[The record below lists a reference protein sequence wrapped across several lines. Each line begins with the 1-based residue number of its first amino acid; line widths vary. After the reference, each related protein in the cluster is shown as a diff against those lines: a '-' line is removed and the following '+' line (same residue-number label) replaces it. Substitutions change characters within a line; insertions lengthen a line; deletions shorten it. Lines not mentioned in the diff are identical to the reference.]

1 MEIRAFGREF
11 KFSFGKH
18 SQKETHSTIFAWT
31 QTVPKASTPKPSER
45 MLRDFSRSA
54 IPHRAIS
61 LIRDGVLAQNWR
73 IVPAKAGD
81 KRSYKQ
87 AITAIENVIKHPNET
102 DDYRTFWGQIINET
116 LIGDNGAAEVV
127 FTGNSRQPIKLYPV
141 NGFSLEYCHG
151 FFENPNQPRFCQR
164 NNQLAPVYLYDEDVL
179 YIQHNKTTDSAFGLS
194 PLEAAYKE
202 LLALV
207 DVQEYA
213 NNQAS
218 NALPK
223 NALNLGENVSSQDL
237 AAYRKYF
244 TEEVYGKGI
253 TPILGGT
260 KGASSLKIGAEG
272 DSELFLEWQKHLIT
286 IISLSFGVDPKK
298 LGQGSN
304 TDRSTVEEQ
313 NESMLNE
320 AIRPYCQLIQDAI
333 NDKIIKRLGLSDSL
347 RFEFYYEDTQE
358 QKMKAQ
364 QIIVDQWNT
373 NALTLAEYREKLGL
387 PQINSPYNNMSQAE
401 MKSALNKKYAVQTGG
416 FNGVGKNQKDG
427 VDKKTNGEKTAKS

>member
-11 KFSFGKH
+11 KVSFGKH
-18 SQKETHSTIFAWT
+18 KERETRSTIFAFS
-31 QTVPKASTPKPSER
+31 QTVPKASTPKPTEK
-45 MLRDFSRSA
+45 MLRGFSRSA

-61 LIRDGVLAQNWR
+61 LVRDGVLAQNWR
-73 IVPAKAGD
+73 VVPAKAGD
-81 KRSYKQ
+81 SRSYKQ
-87 AITAIENVIKHPNET
+87 AIRAIENIINHPNET
-102 DDYRTFWGQIINET
+102 DDYRTFWGQIVNET
-116 LIGDNGAAEVV
+116 LIGDNGAAEIV
-127 FTGNSRQPIKLYPV
+127 FTGDSQQPMKLYPV

-151 FFENPNQPRFCQR
+151 FFENPRQPRFCQR
-164 NNQLAPVYLYDEDVL
+164 QNQSNPVYLYDEDVL

-194 PLEAAYKE
+194 PLESAYTQ
-202 LLALV
+202 LLALGQV
-207 DVQEYA
+207 EEYA
-213 NNQAS
+213 SEQAS
-218 NALPK
+218 NAIPK
-223 NALNLGENVSSQDL
+223 NALNLGENVSEQDL
-237 AAYRKYF
+237 KAFRKYF
-244 TEEVYGKGI
+244 AEEVYGSGRA
-253 TPILGGT
+253 PILGGT

-286 IISLSFGVDPKK
+286 IISLAFGIDPKK

-320 AIRPYCQLIQDAI
+320 AIRPICLLIQDAI
-333 NDKIIKRLGLSDSL
+333 NEKIIRRLGLAGVVK
-347 RFEFYYEDTQE
+347 FEFYYTDTND

-364 QIIVDQWNT
+364 QLIVDRWNT
-373 NALTLAEYREKLGL
+373 NGITLSEYRKALGLAEL
-387 PQINSPYNNMSQAE
+387 QSPYDKMTQAE

>member
-364 QIIVDQWNT
+364 QIVVDQWNT

>member
-127 FTGNSRQPIKLYPV
+127 FTGNSHQPIKLYPV

-202 LLALV
+202 LLALI

-364 QIIVDQWNT
+364 QIVVDQWNT

>member
-1 MEIRAFGREF
+1 MEIKAFGRVF
-11 KFSFGKH
+11 QMSFGKH

-127 FTGNSRQPIKLYPV
+127 FTGNSHQPIKLYPV

-364 QIIVDQWNT
+364 QIVVDQWNT

-387 PQINSPYNNMSQAE
+387 PPINSPYNNMTQAE

>member
-11 KFSFGKH
+11 KVSFGKH

-202 LLALV
+202 LLALI

-364 QIIVDQWNT
+364 QIVVDQWNT

>member
-202 LLALV
+202 LLALI

-364 QIIVDQWNT
+364 QIVVDQWNT

-387 PQINSPYNNMSQAE
+387 PQINSPYNSMSQAE

>member
-11 KFSFGKH
+11 KVSFGKH
-18 SQKETHSTIFAWT
+18 KERETRSTIFAFS
-31 QTVPKASTPKPSER
+31 QTVPKASTPKPTEK
-45 MLRDFSRSA
+45 MLRGFSRSA

-61 LIRDGVLAQNWR
+61 LVRDGVLAQNWR

-81 KRSYKQ
+81 SRSYKQ
-87 AITAIENVIKHPNET
+87 AIRAIENIINHPNET
-102 DDYRTFWGQIINET
+102 DDYRTFWGQIVNET
-116 LIGDNGAAEVV
+116 LIGDNGAAEIV
-127 FTGNSRQPIKLYPV
+127 FTGDSQQPMKLYPV

-151 FFENPNQPRFCQR
+151 FFENPRQPRFCQR
-164 NNQLAPVYLYDEDVL
+164 QNQSNPVYLYDEDVL

-194 PLEAAYKE
+194 PLESAYTQ
-202 LLALV
+202 LLALGQV
-207 DVQEYA
+207 EEYA
-213 NNQAS
+213 SEQAS
-218 NALPK
+218 NAIPK
-223 NALNLGENVSSQDL
+223 NALNLGENVSEQDL
-237 AAYRKYF
+237 KAFRKYF
-244 TEEVYGKGI
+244 AEEVYGSGRA
-253 TPILGGT
+253 PILGGT

-286 IISLSFGVDPKK
+286 IISLAFGIDPKK

-320 AIRPYCQLIQDAI
+320 AIRPICLLIQDAI
-333 NDKIIKRLGLSDSL
+333 NEKIIRRLGLAGVVK
-347 RFEFYYEDTQE
+347 FEFYYTDTND

-364 QIIVDQWNT
+364 QLIVDRWNT
-373 NALTLAEYREKLGL
+373 NGITLSEYRKALGLAEL
-387 PQINSPYNNMSQAE
+387 QSPYDKMTQAE

>member
-11 KFSFGKH
+11 KVSFGKH
-18 SQKETHSTIFAWT
+18 NQKETHSTIFAWT

-127 FTGNSRQPIKLYPV
+127 FTGNSHQPIKLYPV

-244 TEEVYGKGI
+244 TEEVYGKGV

-364 QIIVDQWNT
+364 QIVVDQWNT